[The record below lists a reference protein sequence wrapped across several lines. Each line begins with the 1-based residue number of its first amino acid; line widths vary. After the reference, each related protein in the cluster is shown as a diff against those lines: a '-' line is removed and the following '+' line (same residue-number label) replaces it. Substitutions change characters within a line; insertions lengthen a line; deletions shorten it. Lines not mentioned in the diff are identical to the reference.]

1 MKKSLSVMIS
11 LGMVVLLSAAIG
23 GCGVVK
29 KTASTRVFTGT
40 SAEDYL
46 SGESKKDAS
55 EEYVLAQQTGVLGED
70 WSEFTVQL
78 NSVVVTLPC
87 NALYLEGI
95 GLEMDTSLMSKDTI
109 VNGGNRESVYFQNEF
124 GDAILVTL
132 MNPNRTPR
140 ALHDCLVTGIA
151 VTEYD
156 LDGGHLNVTF
166 PGGVELYSD
175 KSKAIRAYGSDY
187 EEYQS
192 DSVHMCTWHVT
203 DSYYKSCE
211 IDYDTASGRAIGMFI
226 NF

>member
-1 MKKSLSVMIS
+1 MKKNRSVMIS
-11 LGMVVLLSAAIG
+11 LGMAVILGVALS
-23 GCGVVK
+23 GCSVVK
-29 KTASTRVFTGT
+29 KAASTKVVTDAST
-40 SAEDYL
+40 
-46 SGESKKDAS
+46 DAS
-55 EEYVLAQQTGVLGED
+55 EGYVLAQQTGVLGEK

-78 NSVVVTLPC
+78 NSTVITLPG
-87 NALYLEGI
+87 NALYLEKL
-95 GLEMDTSLMSKDTI
+95 GLKMDTSLMSKDTL
-109 VNGGNRESVYFQNEF
+109 VNGGNRESVYFKNEF

-156 LDGGHLNVTF
+156 LDGGHLNVIF
-166 PGGVELYSD
+166 PGGVGLYSD
-175 KSKAIRAYGSDY
+175 KSTAIHAYGSDY

-192 DSVHMCTWHVT
+192 DTVHMYTWHVT

-211 IDYDTASGRAIGMFI
+211 IDYDAASGKAVGMFL